1 MAPRRV
7 NGATCPDNGFISGT
21 RIFLP
26 QGAWMEIDL
35 FYTDG
40 GASFKDAVARRL
52 ERTLGLEVRYTGR
65 LRIYE
70 DAWNEKRRQYDAYTL
85 LDYLVRLMKSDTALW
100 VVDRDIF
107 CENVN
112 FVFGLAMYHVAAVV
126 STFRLDTPGMVVK
139 EAIHEAGHIVG
150 LPHCRNH
157 CVMRFSNSYEDA
169 LRKPDIPCTSC
180 RRKLDRKLV
189 EPGMRM

>member
-1 MAPRRV
+1 M
-7 NGATCPDNGFISGT
+7 D
-21 RIFLP
+21 
-26 QGAWMEIDL
+26 IDL
-35 FYTDG
+35 FYTEG
-40 GASFKDAVARRL
+40 GVPFKDAVAGKL
-52 ERTLGLEVRYTGR
+52 ERTFGLEVRDAGR
-65 LRIYE
+65 LRIFE
-70 DAWNEKRRQYDAYTL
+70 DSWSRKRRQYDAYTL
-85 LDYLVRLMKSDTALW
+85 LDRLVRCMKSDTALW
-100 VVDRDIF
+100 VVDQDIF

-112 FVFGLAMYHVAAVV
+112 FVFGLAMYHIAAVV

-139 EAIHEAGHIVG
+139 EAVHEVGHILG

-169 LRKPDIPCTSC
+169 LQKPDIPCMSC

>member
-1 MAPRRV
+1 MAPCCV
-7 NGATCPDNGFISGT
+7 YGVTCPDNGFITGM
-21 RIFLP
+21 RIFIR
-26 QGAWMEIDL
+26 QVVRMEIDL

-52 ERTLGLEVRYTGR
+52 GRTFGLEARDRGR
-65 LRIYE
+65 MRIYE
-70 DAWNEKRRQYDAYTL
+70 GAWNERRRQYDAYVL
-85 LDYLVRLMKSDTALW
+85 LDHLVRCMKSDTAIWL
-100 VVDRDIF
+100 VDPDIF

-112 FVFGLAMYHVAAVV
+112 FVFGLAMYHIAAVV
-126 STFRLDTPGMVVK
+126 SVFRLDTPGMVVK
-139 EAIHEAGHIVG
+139 ETIHEAGHILG

-169 LRKPDIPCTSC
+169 LLKPDIPCMAC
-180 RRKLDRKLV
+180 RRKLDRKIV